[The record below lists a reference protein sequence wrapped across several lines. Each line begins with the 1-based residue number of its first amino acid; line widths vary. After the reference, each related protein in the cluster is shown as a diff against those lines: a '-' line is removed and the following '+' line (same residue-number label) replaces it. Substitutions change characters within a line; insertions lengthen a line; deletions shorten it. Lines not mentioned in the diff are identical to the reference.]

1 MPAESVV
8 DAARRIQPAAAQAI
22 RDAVAETG
30 GREVFFAG
38 RLDAQGVVASV
49 RVLARGT
56 EGAVPAIFDG
66 LEPRDVVIHN
76 HPGGDV
82 HPSDADLELA
92 IVYSHNGHGVYIVD
106 NDARRVYV
114 VIEPFRDKD
123 RKRLDAAA
131 LAAVMGP
138 EGPLSR
144 ALADYE
150 PRPQQARMLASVAGA
165 FNEDQIAVVE
175 APTGVGKTVAYLIP
189 AIHWAVHNRERV
201 VVSTRT
207 INLQEQI
214 IQKDIPLLQRSM
226 DTKFSAV
233 LVKGRANY
241 LCPRRLERALS
252 EATLFGDASEEAA
265 LRALAE
271 WAGGTQDGSRS
282 DLPFHPPD
290 DIWEKVCSESDTCT
304 PLQCMQAR
312 NCFLT
317 KARRE
322 IAKADLIVVNHHMLF
337 SDLAIK
343 KEVGSFTSAAVLP
356 AFERLII
363 DEAHHVEDSATE
375 YFGVE
380 ATLVGSLALLGRFVR
395 AERGQD
401 RGLLPFLK
409 VKLTREVPAKQVS
422 DAEAALALIDDRLLP
437 AVVAARE
444 SLRATFGTLREIA
457 AARCGQIGRDIK
469 WRLTRDSLEDAELRE
484 AHAEMVVPLSE
495 ELVEMAKSARALSET
510 LREIRPKSEE
520 DEPPF
525 AVDAVQLLAYSARL
539 KRLADVLAEATS
551 AALAPNTVRW
561 IEIDANRSHIVRV
574 VRCPLDAG
582 QALAEWVYPN
592 LKSVAMTSATLTVN
606 RRFDYMLHRTGLDR
620 IKHPPVETQAL
631 DSPFE
636 FEQQALLC
644 VPEDMPPPNDPS
656 FAIATAE
663 ITGEILRITRG
674 NAFVLFT
681 SFGAL
686 NDAASRLDATLR
698 DAGLNPLKQG
708 EAPRHQLLERFRN
721 VPGSVLF
728 GTDSFWEGV
737 DVAGES
743 LQCVILT
750 RLPFRVP
757 TEPIFEARCEAIA
770 EQGGNPFLD
779 YTVPLAVI
787 KFRQGFGRLIR
798 RRTDRGAVVVLD
810 PRILTQRY
818 GRQFLNSLPPVRQ
831 VTGPSGE
838 VLESLSDFFAI
849 KGTVS

>member
-1 MPAESVV
+1 MPADAVF
-8 DAARRIQPAAAQAI
+8 DAARRIVPGAAQAI
-22 RDAVAETG
+22 RDAVAEAG
-30 GREVFFAG
+30 GREVFFSG
-38 RLDAQGVVASV
+38 KLDAQGMVVLV
-49 RVLARGT
+49 RVLARGH
-56 EGAVPAIFDG
+56 EDAVPAIFDG

-82 HPSDADLELA
+82 HPSDADLDLA

-114 VIEPFRDKD
+114 VIEPFREKD
-123 RKRLDAAA
+123 RKRLDPTS
-131 LAAVMGP
+131 LAAVVGP
-138 EGPLSR
+138 SGPLSE

-150 PRPQQARMLASVAGA
+150 PRPQQARMLEAVAGA
-165 FNEDQIAVVE
+165 FNEDRISVVE
-175 APTGVGKTVAYLIP
+175 APTGVGKTIAYLVP
-189 AIHWAVHNRERV
+189 AVHWAVHNRERV

-214 IQKDIPLLQRSM
+214 IQKDIPLLQRCL
-226 DTKFSAV
+226 DIKFGAV

-252 EATLFGDASEEAA
+252 EATLFGDKSEEAA

-271 WAGGTQDGSRS
+271 WASHTSDGSRS
-282 DLPFHPPD
+282 DLPFQPPYD
-290 DIWEKVCSESDTCT
+290 LWEKVCSESDTCT

-317 KARRE
+317 EARRE
-322 IAKADLIVVNHHMLF
+322 IAKADILVVNHHMLF

-380 ATLVGSLALLGRFVR
+380 ATLVGSLALLGRLVR

-409 VKLTREVPAKQVS
+409 VKLVKDVPATQMA
-422 DAEAALALIDDRLLP
+422 DAETAQALINDRLLP
-437 AVVAARE
+437 AIVAARE
-444 SLRATFGTLREIA
+444 NVRETFGALRDVTA
-457 AARCGQIGRDIK
+457 AKCGQIGRDIK
-469 WRLTRDSLEDAELRE
+469 WRLTRDALEDPELR
-484 AHAEMVVPLSE
+484 AVHADSVVPLTE
-495 ELVEMAKSARALSET
+495 ELVDMSKTTRALAEL
-510 LREIRPKSEE
+510 LRDFRPKSE
-520 DEPPF
+520 DDTPPF
-525 AVDAVQLLAYSARL
+525 ALDIVQLHANSARL
-539 KRLADVLAEATS
+539 KRLADVLTEATS

-561 IEIDANRSHIVRV
+561 IEIDANRPHIVRV

-582 QALAEWVYPN
+582 QALSEWVYPN

-606 RRFDYMLHRTGLDR
+606 RRFDYMLQRTGLDR
-620 IKHPPVETQAL
+620 LKHPPVDTEAL
-631 DSPFE
+631 DSPFD
-636 FEQQALLC
+636 FDQQALLC
-644 VPEDMPPPNDPS
+644 VPDDLPPPPDAAFVTAS
-656 FAIATAE
+656 AE
-663 ITGEILRITRG
+663 IVGEIVRITRG
-674 NAFVLFT
+674 NAFILFT
-681 SFGAL
+681 SFSAL
-686 NDAASRLDATLR
+686 NDAAARLEAPMR
-698 DAGLNPLKQG
+698 EAGLTPLKQG
-708 EAPRHQLLERFRN
+708 ELPRHQLLERFRN

-737 DVAGES
+737 DVAGEA
-743 LQCVILT
+743 LQCVVLT

-770 EQGGNPFLD
+770 EQGGNAFLD

-810 PRILTQRY
+810 ARILTQRY

-831 VTGPSGE
+831 VTGSSAE
-838 VLESLSDFFAI
+838 VLESLSDFFAV
-849 KGTVS
+849 KGGVS